1 MRKNAP
7 LVKMLACV
15 FFVLGFIGPSFAA
28 EITRVEINQ
37 VIGLQKDNNLN
48 YVAGKDTAI
57 LAFLSE
63 DVSVDASNSFAKVYR
78 DGSLVAT
85 LSPRSYDKPV
95 KTVEFLCPSRGECGD
110 WAAGTYRFEV
120 SVNGMQKNEP
130 VEGSSNTYVFKERR
144 QLRILAMPVKANYNG
159 VVTQVSDDKW
169 KTMYKFTSSVY
180 PVAADRIKWEIRP
193 EFDASAD
200 KYNLE
205 TDSGQRQLWEDLTN
219 LMPANCANDPNG
231 EGCYDLI
238 VGFISDRPNTYPEG
252 RLQGFTYGKP
262 TNIVVAK
269 DEDAPATVA
278 HEIAHVFGIGDT
290 YDGGALRCS
299 VNPAPDGFSGK
310 NWDNFEETTSCS
322 SGRVALDQISATKIP
337 SDIHSYEVGG
347 RGLLGD
353 MACYMGSGGLQ
364 SQYWTTPETYAHLF
378 DQLAPLTRS
387 KRNPKAATQRFI
399 SFLGYVNEAGE
410 VEIEPWETFD
420 DSVTHVDTEGTYT
433 IAAVDNDDNILATKR
448 LDISFYI
455 LSTPPEPIQKLDW
468 APFQGAMP
476 FPAGTT
482 AFYIMKNGE
491 VIGTVPVSS
500 SVPVVSNVMPGATSP
515 VSGEYKIKWTATDA
529 DNDSMNHKIE
539 YNPDVTDPA
548 SEWLVLTG
556 GADVT
561 EWEESFDDLP
571 GGNHAKI
578 RVTSSDWVLSSS
590 SESSEF
596 TVPFKAPEVFID
608 DPEWGDS
615 YEEGDEVLLEAEVY
629 DVQDDTIPDA
639 NIKWKSNIDGDLGT
653 GTMLITDKL
662 SMGEHTITITATN
675 SRGLSKSDSITL
687 KVGNVSYGFI
697 EYGTSGGAETSLTNN
712 YKNLKTDVK
721 IPVNAAST
729 DLFVLF
735 ESLSQPSSGTGPS
748 GYFYSGRFFG
758 LNAEKYVNED
768 WVESSS
774 LDKPIVVTIDYSKD
788 LPENV
793 DPSSLKILR
802 FDEASGTWID
812 VENDSKSRASV
823 YDRSQTGKLS
833 VQINKLGEF
842 AMTGSKKSSSGG
854 CFISA
859 IGKDAI
865 EYTIVMMLSCFSVMC
880 LSLLSKRLKARIR
893 ITKK

>member
-1 MRKNAP
+1 MRKNSP
-7 LVKMLACV
+7 LVKTLVCV
-15 FFVLGFIGPSFAA
+15 FFVLGFIGSPFAA
-28 EITRVEINQ
+28 EITRVEVNQ
-37 VIGLQKDNNLN
+37 VLGLQKDNHLN

-63 DVSVDASNSFAKVYR
+63 DVSVDASNSSAKVYR
-78 DGSLVAT
+78 DGNLIAT

-95 KTVEFLCPSRGECGD
+95 KIVEFLCPSRGQCGD

-130 VEGSSNTYVFKERR
+130 LEGSSNTYVFKERK

-159 VVTQVSDDKW
+159 VITQVPDDKW

-180 PVAADRIKWEIRP
+180 PVAPDRVKWEIRP

-219 LMPANCANDPNG
+219 LMPATCANEPNG

-252 RLQGFTYGKP
+252 KLQGFTYGKP

-278 HEIAHVFGIGDT
+278 HEIAHVFGVGDT
-290 YDGGALRCS
+290 YNGGSLRCS
-299 VNPAPDGFSGK
+299 VNPAPDGFTGK
-310 NWDNFEETTSCS
+310 NWDNPETTTSCS
-322 SGRVALDQISATKIP
+322 SGRVVLDQISATKIP
-337 SDIHSYEVGG
+337 SDIHPYEVGG

-364 SQYWTTPETYAHLF
+364 NQFWTTPETYDHLF
-378 DQLAPLTRS
+378 EQLAPVSSS
-387 KRNPKAATQRFI
+387 KRNPKASAQRFI
-399 SFLGYVNEAGE
+399 SYLGYVNEAGE

-420 DSVTHVDTEGTYT
+420 DSVNHVNTQGTYT
-433 IAAVDNDDNILATKR
+433 LAAVDKDDNILASKK
-448 LDISFYI
+448 LEISFYI
-455 LSTPPEPIQKLDW
+455 LSTPPEPIQKIDW

-482 AFYIMKNGE
+482 SFYIMKNGE
-491 VIGTVPVSS
+491 VISTVPVSS
-500 SVPVVSNVMPGATSP
+500 NVPVVGNVMQGVTSP

-529 DNDSMNHKIE
+529 DKDTMNHKVE
-539 YNPDVTDPA
+539 YNPDVTNPD

-556 GADVT
+556 GTDVT
-561 EWEESFDDLP
+561 EWEESFDELP

-578 RVTSSDWVLSSS
+578 RVTSSDGVLSSS
-590 SESSEF
+590 SESAEF
-596 TVPFKAPEVFID
+596 SVPFKSPEVFIN

-615 YEEGDEVLLEAEVY
+615 YEEGDEALLEAEVY
-629 DVQDDTIPDA
+629 DLQDDTIPDA
-639 NIKWKSNIDGDLGT
+639 NIKWKSDIDGDLGT

-662 SMGEHTITITATN
+662 SMGEHKITITATN
-675 SRGLSKSDSITL
+675 SRGLSKSGNITL
-687 KVGNVSYGFI
+687 KVGNISYGFI
-697 EYGTSGGAETSLTNN
+697 EYGTSGGPETLLANN
-712 YKNLKTDVK
+712 YKNLKTDIK
-721 IPVNAAST
+721 IPANASST
-729 DLFVLF
+729 DLFILF
-735 ESLSQPSSGTGPS
+735 ESLSQPSSSTGPS
-748 GYFYSGRFFG
+748 GYDYSGRFFS

-768 WVESSS
+768 WMESSS
-774 LDKPIVVTIDYSKD
+774 LDKSIVVTIDYSKD

-793 DPSSLKILR
+793 DPSSLKVFR
-802 FDEASGTWID
+802 FDKTSGTWID
-812 VENDSKSRASV
+812 VENDSKAKTSV

-833 VQINKLGEF
+833 VEINKLGEF
-842 AMTGSKKSSSGG
+842 AMTGSTKSSSGG
-854 CFISA
+854 CFVSA
-859 IGKDAI
+859 VFGEGSGFAFF
-865 EYTIVMMLSCFSVMC
+865 MGLSCLGLMVFWH
-880 LSLLSKRLKARIR
+880 LSKKRKVRILSS
-893 ITKK
+893 KE